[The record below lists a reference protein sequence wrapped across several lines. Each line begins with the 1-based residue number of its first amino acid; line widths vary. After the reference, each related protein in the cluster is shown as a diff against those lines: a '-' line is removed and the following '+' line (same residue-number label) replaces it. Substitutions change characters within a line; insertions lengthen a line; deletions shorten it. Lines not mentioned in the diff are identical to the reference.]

1 MNSPSRL
8 LGLRLFAAAAAAA
21 MMLAGAQL
29 PSAGSTAATAPA
41 GISALDATEIQFSY
55 EKLRADF
62 YRKTDPQ
69 SIVEGARGELQRE
82 LHAAG
87 VQATLPPIFADENA
101 SKTAKAV
108 GHEVD
113 VAARLARGK
122 RTSHLL
128 AYAAISGMLNSVHDK
143 YTVFLT
149 PKEYA
154 QLNEGLDGGSFA
166 GTGIVI
172 QVDDNTKYI
181 DVSNV
186 VPDGPADKAGVQQD
200 DTIIAI
206 DGQSTKNLTLQQA
219 SSHLRG
225 KAGTAVQLT
234 IVRDGKPLPSP
245 ISVTRAQIHELS
257 VYEKMLPNKIGYVEL
272 TVFGRDTGAE
282 LARALDRLQ
291 TNGARAIIMDL
302 RDNGGGYLEA
312 ALDVSSKFIASG
324 PIVSVE
330 SRASNVTTYEAEDT
344 AIPPMPLAVLVNG
357 HTASASEITSGA
369 IQDSGVGTIIGTR
382 TFGKGVVQEILP
394 MPDGSAIKITDA
406 RYLTPHNRDINHL
419 GITPDIVVD
428 ENKSA
433 RYGDPARDTQLT
445 RALQFISDKIAHSE
459 SNGSASSE

>member
-1 MNSPSRL
+1 MNRATPP
-8 LGLRLFAAAAAAA
+8 LRFLAATFAA
-21 MMLAGAQL
+21 LLLSVAQL
-29 PSAGSTAATAPA
+29 PLAGRAAPQSVSTLA
-41 GISALDATEIQFSY
+41 ALDVPKSNSVY
-55 EKLRADF
+55 EKLRSD
-62 YRKTDPQ
+62 YYQRTDPQ
-69 SIVEGARGELQRE
+69 TIVDGARLQLAGELRT
-82 LHAAG
+82 AG
-87 VQATLPPIFADENA
+87 ITASLPPIFAND
-101 SKTAKAV
+101 SSTRTAQAV
-108 GHEVD
+108 AHEVD
-113 VAARLARGK
+113 VATRLAHGK
-122 RTSHLL
+122 MNSHMLT
-128 AYAAISGMLNSVHDK
+128 YAAISGMLGSVHDK

-154 QLNEGLDGGSFA
+154 QLNEGLDGGTFA

-172 QVDDNTKYI
+172 QVDDASKYI

-186 VPDGPADKAGVQQD
+186 VPDGPADKAGIQQD
-200 DTIIAI
+200 DRIIAI
-206 DGQSTKNLTLQQA
+206 NGQSTKNLTIQQA
-219 SSHLRG
+219 SSKLRG
-225 KAGTAVQLT
+225 KAGTQVQLT
-234 IVRDGKPLPSP
+234 ILRDGKQLAQP
-245 ISVTRAQIHELS
+245 IVITRAQIHELS

-291 TNGARAIIMDL
+291 QDGARAIVMDL

-344 AIPPMPLAVLVNG
+344 AIAPMPLAVLVNG

-369 IQDSGVGTIIGTR
+369 IQDSGVGAIVGTR

-394 MPDGSAIKITDA
+394 LPDGSAIKITDA

-419 GITPDIVVD
+419 GIVPDIVVD

-433 RYGDPARDTQLT
+433 RYGDPSKDVQLT
-445 RALQFISDKIAHSE
+445 RALQYLNEKITRADTTTP
-459 SNGSASSE
+459 G

>member
-1 MNSPSRL
+1 MKRPSVL
-8 LGLRLFAAAAAAA
+8 SGLRLFAI
-21 MMLAGAQL
+21 AGAAVVALTGAQT
-29 PSAGSTAATAPA
+29 PSAGSAAAPVN
-41 GISALDATEIQFSY
+41 IVSPLDATEIQFSY

-62 YRKTDPQ
+62 YKKTDPQ
-69 SIVEGARGELQRE
+69 NIVDGARVELEKE
-82 LHAAG
+82 LHTAG
-87 VQATLPPIFADENA
+87 VQGNLPPIFASDNA
-101 SKTAKAV
+101 ARTAKAV
-108 GHEVD
+108 SHEVD
-113 VAARLARGK
+113 VAARVARGK
-122 RTSHLL
+122 MSSHLL

-154 QLNEGLDGGSFA
+154 ALNQGLDGGSFA

-172 QVDDNTKYI
+172 QVDDKTKLI

-186 VPDGPADKAGVQQD
+186 VPDGPADKAGVHQD
-200 DTIIAI
+200 DTITAI
-206 DGQSTKNLTLQQA
+206 DGQPTKGMTLQQA

-225 KAGTAVQLT
+225 KAGTQVQLT
-234 IVRDGKPLPSP
+234 IVRDGQQLPQP
-245 ISVTRAQIHELS
+245 VTVMRAQIHELS
-257 VYEKMLPNKIGYVEL
+257 VYGKMLPNKIGYVEL
-272 TVFGRDTGAE
+272 TVFGRETGAE

-291 TNGARAIIMDL
+291 QQGARAIIMDL

-344 AIPPMPLAVLVNG
+344 AIPPVPLAVLVNG

-419 GITPDIVVD
+419 GILPDIQID
-428 ENKSA
+428 ENKGA
-433 RYGDPARDTQLT
+433 RYGDPTRDTQLG
-445 RALQFISDKIAHSE
+445 RAIQYINDKIAHTDT
-459 SNGSASSE
+459 GTAGTQQ

>member
-1 MNSPSRL
+1 MH
-8 LGLRLFAAAAAAA
+8 
-21 MMLAGAQL
+21 
-29 PSAGSTAATAPA
+29 T
-41 GISALDATEIQFSY
+41 
-55 EKLRADF
+55 
-62 YRKTDPQ
+62 
-69 SIVEGARGELQRE
+69 
-82 LHAAG
+82 AG
-87 VQATLPPIFADENA
+87 VQSDLPPIFADDN
-101 SKTAKAV
+101 SGRTAKAV

-113 VAARLARGK
+113 VASRLARGK
-122 RTSHLL
+122 MSTHLL
-128 AYAAISGMLNSVHDK
+128 AYAAIAGMLNSVHDK
-143 YTVFLT
+143 YTVFLS
-149 PKEYA
+149 PKDYA
-154 QLNEGLDGGSFA
+154 ALNEGLDGGSFA

-172 QVDDNTKYI
+172 QVDDNTKLI

-186 VPDGPADKAGVQQD
+186 VPDGPADKAGVHQD
-200 DTIIAI
+200 DTITAI
-206 DGQSTKNLTLQQA
+206 DGQATKNMTLQQA

-225 KAGTAVQLT
+225 KAGTVVQLT
-234 IVRDGKPLPSP
+234 IMRDGKPLPAAIP
-245 ISVTRAQIHELS
+245 VTRAQIHELS

-291 TNGARAIIMDL
+291 QQGARAIIMDL

-369 IQDSGVGTIIGTR
+369 IQDSGVGAIIGTR

-433 RYGDPARDTQLT
+433 RYGDPTHDTQLT
-445 RALQFISDKIAHSE
+445 RALQYLNDRIAHSD
-459 SNGSASSE
+459 GSGATSTQ

>member
-1 MNSPSRL
+1 M
-8 LGLRLFAAAAAAA
+8 
-21 MMLAGAQL
+21 
-29 PSAGSTAATAPA
+29 
-41 GISALDATEIQFSY
+41 
-55 EKLRADF
+55 
-62 YRKTDPQ
+62 
-69 SIVEGARGELQRE
+69 
-82 LHAAG
+82 
-87 VQATLPPIFADENA
+87 QASLPPIFAGQDA
-101 SKTAKAV
+101 DRTARAV

-122 RTSHLL
+122 MSSHLL
-128 AYAAISGMLNSVHDK
+128 TYAAIAGMLNSVHDK

-172 QVDDNTKYI
+172 QIDDATKYI

-186 VPDGPADKAGVQQD
+186 VPDGPADKAGIQQD
-200 DTIIAI
+200 DQIIAI
-206 DGQSTKNLTLQQA
+206 DGRSTKNLTLAQA
-219 SSHLRG
+219 STQLRG
-225 KAGTAVQLT
+225 KAGTQVMLG
-234 IVRDGKPLPSP
+234 IVRDGKPLAAP
-245 ISVTRAQIHELS
+245 ITITRAQIHEVS
-257 VYEKMLPNKIGYVEL
+257 VYDKMLPNKIGYVEL

-282 LARALDRLQ
+282 LTRALDKLQ
-291 TNGARAIIMDL
+291 QDGARAMIVDL

-394 MPDGSAIKITDA
+394 LPDGSAIKITDA

-419 GITPDIVVD
+419 GIVPDIVVD
-428 ENKSA
+428 ENKGA
-433 RYGDPARDTQLT
+433 RQGDPTRDTQLT
-445 RALQFISDKIAHSE
+445 RALQFLNDKIAHTPA
-459 SNGSASSE
+459 GAASGTQQ